1 LPVVSGLALGVDG
14 AAHQGALDAAGDAPR
29 LATVAVVGTGLDR
42 VYPAR
47 HRDLAH
53 RIMANGLIVSELPLG
68 TPPLTQNFPKR
79 NRLIAGLARGTLV
92 VEAALQSGSLITARL
107 TSEQG
112 KEVFAIPGSIHSPQ
126 SRGCHALIRQGA
138 KLVES
143 VNDILEE
150 LPALRAAGGAAPG
163 LFENASRGD
172 AASSNGK
179 EHPLLEAL
187 GFDPV
192 SLDALSARTGWS
204 AAALQ
209 AKMLELEL
217 DGHVAR
223 LPGGL
228 FQRAAAA

>member
-1 LPVVSGLALGVDG
+1 
-14 AAHQGALDAAGDAPR
+14 
-29 LATVAVVGTGLDR
+29 
-42 VYPAR
+42 
-47 HRDLAH
+47 
-53 RIMANGLIVSELPLG
+53 
-68 TPPLTQNFPKR
+68 
-79 NRLIAGLARGTLV
+79 

-150 LPALRAAGGAAPG
+150 LPALRTAGGAATG
-163 LFENASRGD
+163 LFGNQSAGSADSSTPEN
-172 AASSNGK
+172 
-179 EHPLLEAL
+179 PLLEAI